1 MEQKKNAEV
10 YAMTLNQLRYFCN
23 AARCH
28 SITQAAKLM
37 FVTQPAVSLAIRELE
52 KEFSIT
58 LFTYTNNRLELTVE
72 GEQLFERATALLEAS
87 DELQLQFQDA
97 SRRKPTVRLGTPP
110 NLSAV
115 FFPELLDA
123 FHAEHQEIYLELAEY
138 GSVRACDMVQNEQLD
153 LGLVNMELYAVDKF
167 SNLKLATDRL
177 LFCVAENHAL
187 AGEATLDLRRLDHE
201 PIILFNRDSVQNQI
215 LLQQFHAIGIQPRVV
230 MHSSQITTTQKFV
243 RQGKC
248 GCFFFSSMLPLV
260 PDLKGIP
267 ITPEIPTRI
276 GLVWKKGKYISAH
289 TRTFIRFCEAYYRD
303 HPLL

>member
-1 MEQKKNAEV
+1 
-10 YAMTLNQLRYFCN
+10 MTLNQLRYFCN

-37 FVTQPAVSLAIRELE
+37 FVTQPAVSNAIRELE
-52 KEFSIT
+52 KEFSMT
-58 LFTYTNNRLELTVE
+58 LFSYTNNRLELTVE
-72 GEQLFERATALLEAS
+72 GEQLYERATQLLAAS
-87 DELQLQFQDA
+87 DELQLEFQDA
-97 SRRKPTVRLGTPP
+97 SRRRPTVRLGIPP

-123 FHAEHQEIYLELAEY
+123 FHAEHSEIYLELAEF

-167 SNLKLATDRL
+167 SNLMLATDRL

-187 AGEATLDLRRLDHE
+187 AGEETLDLRRLDGE
-201 PIILFNRDSVQNQI
+201 PLILFNRDSVQNQL
-215 LLQQFHAIGIQPRVV
+215 LLQHFHAMGIQPRVV
-230 MHSSQITTTQKFV
+230 MHSSQITTTLKFV

-260 PDLKGIP
+260 PELRGIP
-267 ITPEIPTRI
+267 IIPEIPTRI
-276 GLVWKKGKYISAH
+276 GLVWKKGKYITAH
-289 TRTFIRFCEAYYRD
+289 THAFIRFCESYYREN
-303 HPLL
+303 PLL